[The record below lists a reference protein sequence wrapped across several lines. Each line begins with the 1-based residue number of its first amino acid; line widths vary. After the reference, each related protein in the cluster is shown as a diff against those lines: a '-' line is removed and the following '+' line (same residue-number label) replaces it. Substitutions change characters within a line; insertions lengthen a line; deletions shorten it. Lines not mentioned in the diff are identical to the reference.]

1 MSLMLEERPAPP
13 APAETA
19 PRHQEVVVRVDQA
32 RPRRLRTG
40 IVGWLVAIGLAAL
53 LIIGAVAAFRG
64 WSVFGSVFAPRTIDR
79 SAPVLVQRL
88 RDASQYTGA
97 TGTYSATVDIEHK
110 TGIVP
115 SFIAGSRSVYNGVGT
130 VDATVDLGALAKHV
144 QRDAQ
149 GTLVIRLPHATF
161 GDVHLDAGRSHVM
174 SRDRGLVDRIE
185 GVFVDSPT
193 SEREV
198 QQLSQRRIAKAAAAS
213 GLQARAERNT
223 ARMVEGLASSLGA
236 GPVRVEFGTA

>member
-1 MSLMLEERPAPP
+1 MSLMRDERPAPP
-13 APAETA
+13 APSEAA
-19 PRHQEVVVRVDQA
+19 PSRQEVVVRVDQG
-32 RPRRLRTG
+32 RSRRFRTG
-40 IVGWLVAIGLAAL
+40 IVVWLVAIGLAAL
-53 LIIGAVAAFRG
+53 LIVGTVAAFRG
-64 WSVFGSVFAPRTIDR
+64 WAVFGSVFAPRTIDR

-97 TGTYSATVDIEHK
+97 TGTYSATVEIEH
-110 TGIVP
+110 TSGIVP

-130 VDATVDLGALAKHV
+130 VDATVDLGTLATRV

-174 SRDRGLVDRIE
+174 SRDRGLIYRIE

-198 QQLSQRRIAKAAAAS
+198 QQLSERRIAKAATSS
-213 GLQARAERNT
+213 GLRARAEHNT

>member
-1 MSLMLEERPAPP
+1 MSLMLDERPAPP
-13 APAETA
+13 APTETA
-19 PRHQEVVVRVDQA
+19 PRPQEVVVRVDQG
-32 RPRRLRTG
+32 RPRRFRTG
-40 IVGWLVAIGLAAL
+40 VLGWLVAIGLATML
-53 LIIGAVAAFRG
+53 VVGAVAAVRG

-97 TGTYSATVDIEHK
+97 TGTYSATVDVEHR

-115 SFIAGSRSVYNGVGT
+115 SFIAGNRSVYNGVGT
-130 VDATVDLGALAKHV
+130 VDATVDLGMLAKHV
-144 QRDAQ
+144 ERDPR
-149 GTLVIRLPHATF
+149 GTLVIRLPHARF

-174 SRDRGLVDRIE
+174 SRDRGVIDRVE
-185 GVFVDSPT
+185 GLFVDSPT

-198 QQLSQRRIAKAAAAS
+198 QQLSERRIAKAAAAS
-213 GLQARAERNT
+213 GLRARAERNT

>member
-1 MSLMLEERPAPP
+1 MSLMHDVRQAPP
-13 APAETA
+13 APTETA
-19 PRHQEVVVRVDQA
+19 PRPQEVVVRVDQG

-40 IVGWLVAIGLAAL
+40 VLGWLLAIGLAAL
-53 LIIGAVAAFRG
+53 LVVGTVAAVRG

-97 TGTYSATVDIEHK
+97 TGTYSATVDVEHR

-115 SFIAGSRSVYNGVGT
+115 SFIAGNRSVYNGVGT

-144 QRDAQ
+144 ARDPR
-149 GTLVIRLPHATF
+149 GTLVIRLPHARF

-174 SRDRGLVDRIE
+174 SRDRGVIDRVE
-185 GVFVDSPT
+185 GLFVDSPT

-198 QQLSQRRIAKAAAAS
+198 QQLSERRIAKAAAAS
-213 GLQARAERNT
+213 GLRARAERNT

>member
-1 MSLMLEERPAPP
+1 MLDERPAPP
-13 APAETA
+13 APTE
-19 PRHQEVVVRVDQA
+19 PRHQEVVVRVDQG
-32 RPRRLRTG
+32 RPRRTRGG
-40 IVGWLVAIGLAAL
+40 ILGWLVALGLAAL
-53 LIIGAVAAFRG
+53 LVVGGVAAVRG
-64 WSVFGSVFAPRTIDR
+64 WSAFGGVFAPRTIDR

-97 TGTYSATVDIEHK
+97 TGTFSATVDVEHT

-115 SFIAGSRSVYNGVGT
+115 SFIAGSRSVYTGVGT
-130 VDATVDLGALAKHV
+130 VDATVDLHALEQDVH
-144 QRDAQ
+144 RDAQ
-149 GTLVIRLPHATF
+149 GTLVIRLPHARF
-161 GDVHLDAGRSHVM
+161 GAVQLDAHKSHVM

-198 QQLSQRRIAKAAAAS
+198 QQLSQRRIAEAAVAS
-213 GLQARAERNT
+213 GLRTRAERNT

-236 GPVRVEFGTA
+236 GAVRVEFGTA

>member
-1 MSLMLEERPAPP
+1 MSNAPQQLKPA
-13 APAETA
+13 AAA
-19 PRHQEVVVRVDQA
+19 SLALWHDMIA
-32 RPRRLRTG
+32 RCDMT
-40 IVGWLVAIGLAAL
+40 GLAA
-53 LIIGAVAAFRG
+53 IAHPDVVFR
-64 WSVFGSVFAPRTIDR
+64 SPAVFAPYQ

-97 TGTYSATVDIEHK
+97 TGTYSATVDVEH
-110 TGIVP
+110 TNGIVP

-130 VDATVDLGALAKHV
+130 VDAAVDLGALTKQV

-174 SRDRGLVDRIE
+174 SRDRGLVDRLE

-198 QQLSQRRIAKAAAAS
+198 QQLSQRRIAIFFLVISRK
-213 GLQARAERNT
+213 
-223 ARMVEGLASSLGA
+223 
-236 GPVRVEFGTA
+236 

>member
-13 APAETA
+13 APTEVA
-19 PRHQEVVVRVDQA
+19 PRHQEVVVRVDQG

-40 IVGWLVAIGLAAL
+40 IVGWLLALGLAAL
-53 LIIGAVAAFRG
+53 LIVGTVAAFRG
-64 WSVFGSVFAPRTIDR
+64 WSVFGNAFAPRTIDR

-88 RDASQYTGA
+88 RDASQFTGA
-97 TGTYSATVDIEHK
+97 TGTYSATVDVEH
-110 TGIVP
+110 TSGIVP
-115 SFIAGSRSVYNGVGT
+115 RFIAGSRSVYNGVGT
-130 VDATVDLGALAKHV
+130 VDATVDLGALAKHIE
-144 QRDAQ
+144 RDAQ

-174 SRDRGLVDRIE
+174 SRDRGLIDRIE

-198 QQLSQRRIAKAAAAS
+198 QRLSERRIAKAAAAS
-213 GLQARAERNT
+213 GLRARAERNT